1 MENTA
6 LIQINSHDQEVISMW
21 LHGRPEHTQR
31 AYNQDVQKLL
41 SFTGKSLQDTTLQDL
56 QRFSDSLDKLSDAT
70 RSRTLNAVKS
80 LLSFAQ
86 ELGYVPF
93 NVGAALK
100 PPKVRT
106 QLAQRILTEEQTI
119 NLISATRD
127 NKRNHALLRLMYHC
141 GLRVSEVCGLKW
153 SDVVERSEGGQ
164 ISVWG
169 KGSKERNVLVVGAM
183 WEELRGLRGDS
194 RLNDFV
200 FRSRKGDTR
209 LTERQVERVVI
220 EAARKAEIPGNVS
233 PHWLRHAHASHS
245 LDRGANI
252 NLVRD
257 TLGHASLATTGKYTH
272 ARPNASSSQY
282 LPL

>member
-1 MENTA
+1 MEYTA
-6 LIQINSHDQEVISMW
+6 LIQINEHDQEVISMW
-21 LHGRPEHTQR
+21 LHGRSEHTEH

-41 SFTGKSLQDTTLQDL
+41 SFAGKTLQDTTLQDL
-56 QRFSDSLDKLSDAT
+56 QRFSDSLDDLSDAT

-80 LLSFAQ
+80 LLSFAH
-86 ELGYVPF
+86 ELGYVQF

-100 PPKVRT
+100 PPKVHT
-106 QLAQRILTEEQTI
+106 QLAQRILTEEQII

-127 NKRNHALLRLMYHC
+127 NPRNHALLRLMYYC

-169 KGSKERNVLVVGAM
+169 TGSKERNILVVGAM
-183 WEELRGLRGDS
+183 WEELQPLHGDS
-194 RLNDFV
+194 HLQDYV
-200 FRSRKGDTR
+200 FRSRKGNTK
-209 LTERQVERVVI
+209 LTERQVERIVLD
-220 EAARKAEIPGNVS
+220 AAQKAGIQGNVS
-233 PHWLRHAHASHS
+233 PHWLRNAHASHS
-245 LDRGANI
+245 LDRGAHI

-257 TLGHASLATTGKYTH
+257 RLGHASLATTGKYTH